1 MKQIKKTLFFPAILL
16 ISAVTFSAAPDPD
29 FHIYLC
35 FGQSNMEGGGIIE
48 EWEKTVD
55 PRFRVLADF
64 DVPERGWKKG
74 EWYDAIPPLTR
85 RTKGISLVDSFG
97 RTMVANLPKN
107 IRVGVMKVG
116 VSGTKIELWDKD
128 GFRKYL
134 ATADDWK
141 VKIANEYDGNPYEYL
156 VSLAKIAQKSGVI
169 KGILLH
175 QGESNATDKDWSK
188 KVKKVFDDLMKDLN
202 LKPELVPLLAGEV
215 VNADQNG
222 EKAVAN
228 EVIKKL
234 PETIPNSYVI
244 SSAGLPSNPDRLHFT
259 ADGYRQ
265 FGKRYA
271 EKMLSLL
278 GYKIS
283 DPKLLKPSFLVAHP
297 QEWLEPFEP
306 FKIAGNLYYVGT
318 KGLANY
324 LITTPKGHILINSD
338 LEENVPQIKAS
349 VEKLG
354 FKFSDIKILL
364 ISHGHWDHNAASDTV
379 KKLTGAKYMVMEQDV
394 PNVESGGK
402 TDFEY
407 GNEPIA
413 LYKPTKV
420 DRVLHDR
427 DKVKLGDTTLVAHL
441 TPGHTKGCTTWTL
454 KVKEDGKTYNAV
466 IIGSPN
472 VNPGYKLVNNA
483 AYPNIAEDY
492 EKMFRVL
499 KTLPV
504 DIFLGSHGNYFGMEA
519 KYARFK
525 QEGFSVFIDREGFYK
540 YVTDKESEFRKELE
554 RQKSALTK

>member
-1 MKQIKKTLFFPAILL
+1 
-16 ISAVTFSAAPDPD
+16 
-29 FHIYLC
+29 
-35 FGQSNMEGGGIIE
+35 
-48 EWEKTVD
+48 
-55 PRFRVLADF
+55 
-64 DVPERGWKKG
+64 KKG

-107 IRVGVMKVG
+107 IRVGVIKVG
-116 VSGTKIELWDKD
+116 VSGTRIELWDKD
-128 GFRKYL
+128 GFREYL
-134 ATADDWK
+134 ATADAWK
-141 VKIANEYDGNPYEYL
+141 VNLANEYDGNPYAYL
-156 VSLAKIAQKSGVI
+156 VGLAKIAQQSGVI

-188 KVKKVFDDLMKDLN
+188 KVKKVYDNLMQDLN
-202 LKPELVPLLAGEV
+202 LKPESVPLLAGEV
-215 VNADQNG
+215 VNADQGG
-222 EKAVAN
+222 EKASAN
-228 EVIKKL
+228 EIMAKL
-234 PETIPNSYVI
+234 PETLPNSYVI

-283 DPKLLKPSFLVAHP
+283 DSKSPKPSFLVSHP
-297 QEWLEPFEP
+297 KEWLEPFEP

-318 KGLANY
+318 RGLANF

-354 FKFSDIKILL
+354 FNFSDIKILL
-364 ISHGHWDHNAASDTV
+364 ISHGHWDHDAASDTI
-379 KKLTGAKYMVMEQDV
+379 KKLTGAKYMVMDADV
-394 PNVESGGK
+394 EEVESGGK
-402 TDFEY
+402 TDFQY

-420 DRVLHDR
+420 DRILHDG
-427 DKVKLGDTTLVAHL
+427 DKVKLGGTVLTANL
-441 TPGHTKGCTTWTL
+441 TPGHTKGCTTWTM
-454 KVKEDGKTYNAV
+454 KVKEAGKSYNVV

-472 VNPGYKLVNNA
+472 VNPGYNFFNNPS
-483 AYPNIAEDY
+483 YPNMATDY
-492 EKMFRVL
+492 EKMFSVL

-504 DIFLGSHGNYFGMEA
+504 DIFLGAHGNYFGMEA

-525 QEGFSVFIDREGFYK
+525 QEGFSVFIDPEGYKK
-540 YVTDKESEFRKELE
+540 YVNDKEQEFRKELA
-554 RQKSALTK
+554 RQKTVNH